1 MDESE
6 RIRILDVLTDHIA
19 NDTTA
24 DAGGIMRA
32 PITDFTCPD
41 LLEQEYE
48 VFFRNTPLCMGL
60 SSELPKPNTYWS
72 DNASGVPILMVRD
85 VDGKFQAYANACRH
99 RGSLVVPEGR
109 GTKLRFTCPFH
120 AWTYGIDGK
129 LLSVNKSNHFGDVST
144 LDLGLIKLPC
154 AELHGTLWVR
164 PTPGEPIDENECL
177 AGLQRDLMHWNFPE
191 YAAAGTQIID
201 ARMNWKI
208 GVDSYGE
215 IYHLNVL
222 HTKTL
227 DKEVVGNA
235 QTFHSFEKNLR
246 MVIANEK
253 LNLMRMLMPIR
264 EKWPYKQI
272 TYTVYFFYPNVI
284 MMVDAF
290 GVDFLRIFPLDH
302 SPSKSRTMHTWYIDP
317 KVQKYFDDHEA
328 AHSDRMKRF
337 RAVVENEDYA
347 IAEDMQVNAE
357 RGTPPEIVLGRNEIA
372 LQHFHN
378 AHRLGLD
385 RELLPVED
393 L

>member
-1 MDESE
+1 MEKAE
-6 RIRILDVLTDHIA
+6 RTHILDVLTDHIA

-32 PITDFTCPD
+32 PMSDFTCQE
-41 LLEQEYE
+41 LLDQECE
-48 VFFRNTPLCMGL
+48 VFFCKTPLCVGL
-60 SSELPKPNTYWS
+60 SSILPNPHTYWS

-85 VDGKFQAYANACRH
+85 EDGKFRAFANSCRH
-99 RGSLVVPEGR
+99 RGSKVVPEGR
-109 GTKLRFTCPFH
+109 GTKVRFTCPFH

-129 LLSVNKSNHFGDVST
+129 LVTVNKSSHFGDVSS
-144 LDLGLIKLPC
+144 LDLHLIELPS
-154 AELHGTLWVR
+154 AELQGTLWVR
-164 PTPGEPIDENECL
+164 PTQGDPIDENECL
-177 AGLQRDLMHWNFPE
+177 AGLQRDLVHWNLSDYPF
-191 YAAAGTQIID
+191 AGTQVID

-222 HTKTL
+222 HTTTL

-235 QTFHSFEKNLR
+235 QTFDSFDKNLR

-253 LNLMRMLMPIR
+253 LNLMRMIMPIR

-290 GVDFLRIFPLDH
+290 GVDFLRIFPLEK
-302 SPSKSRTMHTWYIDP
+302 SPSKSRTIHTWYIDP
-317 KVQKYFDDHEA
+317 KVEQYFKDHESA
-328 AHSDRMKRF
+328 YADRLQRF
-337 RAVVENEDYA
+337 RNVVENEDYA
-347 IAEDMQVNAE
+347 IAEDMQANAE
-357 RGTPPEIVLGRNEIA
+357 RGTQSDIVLGRNEVA

-378 AHRLGLD
+378 VHRMGLARD
-385 RELLPVED
+385 LLPIED